1 MELYADI
8 LMPQQGGTFT
18 YRVGEDISGSL
29 TEGMAVAVPFG
40 LRKIQTGIVWRL
52 HSAPPGFATKEIV
65 KILLPGR
72 LVAPEQME
80 LWSWISGY
88 YMCTPGDVMRFAL
101 PASLKPKGMSGEEFA
116 GDEYRPRTIK
126 YVSLHQ
132 SLRDGGRFDALC
144 EESMRR
150 SKAQY
155 AALMQFCD
163 ILAGGDG
170 ETANIFA
177 GEVPRARLRVSAAV
191 LRKMVDREIFVLSER
206 EAALEEPATAAG
218 HIYRLPQLSDAQSR
232 ARMEIE
238 TAFGTLSTTLLHGVT
253 GSGKTEIYMHLIAE
267 QLARGKSV
275 LYMMPEIAM
284 TSQLVGRIRKV
295 FGGTVTVYHSKLSAG
310 RRAEAY
316 RRLCTTGGGQLI
328 LGVRSSIFLPLPELG
343 LMIVDE
349 EHDASYKQS
358 DPAPRYNARDCAVYM
373 ARLWGG
379 KCLLASAT
387 PSIESYTN
395 ATAGKYGLVTLGER
409 YGEGKLPEVTVSDT
423 LRAVKRGERRSHF
436 NKDLLDKIGLTLAAG
451 RQVMLFQNR
460 RGFSPYIEC
469 GECGWTAGCPRCS
482 VTLTYHKQDNRLR
495 CHTCGY
501 SAPTVAVCPVCR
513 TPSPRPQGFGT
524 EKVEEQLASL
534 FPEARIVRLDRDTAT
549 SASRYEKT
557 IRDFERGEAD
567 ILVGTQMIT
576 KGFDFPRLSL
586 VGILNADNLLNYP
599 DFRASE
605 RAYQTMTQVAGRA
618 GRAEGGGEVVIQT
631 SQPDNPVIVQVRNLD
646 YEGMVR
652 TQLAERRPLHYPPYG
667 RIITVSLRH
676 YKKEL
681 VEEGASRLA
690 AQMREVF
697 GDRVFGP
704 HAPVIEKIKNEN
716 YSAITLKVESGYS
729 FARVK
734 AQLGVMIDE
743 MSSLPGLRN
752 ITVSCNV
759 DPQ

>member
-8 LMPQQGGTFT
+8 LMPVQGGTFT
-18 YRVGEDISGSL
+18 YRVGEAISGEL
-29 TEGMAVAVPFG
+29 AEGMAVAVPFG
-40 LRKIQTGIVWRL
+40 LRKIQMGIVRRL
-52 HSAPPGFATKEIV
+52 HHDPPAFATKDIV

-72 LVAPEQME
+72 LVSPEQMN
-80 LWSWISGY
+80 LWQWMADY
-88 YMCTPGDVMRFAL
+88 YMCTLGDVMRFAL
-101 PASLKPKGMSGEEFA
+101 PASLKPKGMSGEEFEK
-116 GDEYRPRTIK
+116 DEYRPRMVK
-126 YVSLHQ
+126 YLSLHP
-132 SLRDGGRFDALC
+132 SLRDEERFDALC
-144 EESMRR
+144 EASMRR
-150 SKAQY
+150 SRAQY
-155 AALMQFCD
+155 AALMQLCD
-163 ILAGGDG
+163 ILDG
-170 ETANIFA
+170 HGSNTFY
-177 GEVPRARLRVSAAV
+177 GEVPRARLRVSDAV
-191 LRKMVDREIFVLSER
+191 LRKMLDKEIFVMSEK
-206 EAALEEPATAAG
+206 EAALEGPATAAG
-218 HIYRLPQLSDAQSR
+218 HIYSLPQLSGVQSQ
-232 ARMEIE
+232 AKAEIAA
-238 TAFGTLSTTLLHGVT
+238 AFGTHTTALLHGVT

-267 QLARGKSV
+267 QLAQGKSV

-295 FGGTVTVYHSKLSAG
+295 FGGTVTVYHSKLSDS

-316 RRLCTTGGGQLI
+316 RRLGATCGGQLI
-328 LGVRSSIFLPLPELG
+328 LGVRSSILLPLPELG
-343 LMIVDE
+343 LIIVDE

-358 DPAPRYNARDCAVYM
+358 DPAPRYHARDCAVYM
-373 ARLWGG
+373 ARLWNA

-395 ATAGKYGLVTLGER
+395 ATAGKYGLVTLAER
-409 YGEGKLPEVTVSDT
+409 YGEAKLPEVTVSDT

-436 NKDLLDKIGLTLAAG
+436 NKELLDKIGRTLAAG

-460 RGFSPYIEC
+460 RGFAPYIEC

-501 SAPTVAVCPVCR
+501 SAPMVSACPKCS

-534 FPEARIVRLDRDTAT
+534 FPDARIVRLDRD
-549 SASRYEKT
+549 SAASARRYEK
-557 IRDFERGEAD
+557 IIGDFERGEAD

-605 RAYQTMTQVAGRA
+605 RAYQIMTQVAGRA
-618 GRAEGGGEVVIQT
+618 GRADDCGEVVIQT
-631 SQPDNPVIVQVRNLD
+631 SQPDDPVIVQVRNLD
-646 YEGMVR
+646 YGGMVR

-681 VEEGASRLA
+681 VEEGASVLA

-704 HAPVIEKIKNEN
+704 HAPVIEKVKNES
-716 YSAITLKVESGYS
+716 YLSITLKVEAGRS
-729 FARVK
+729 FAKVK
-734 AQLGVMIDE
+734 ELLAAMIGE
-743 MSSLPGLRN
+743 MSSRPGLRN
-752 ITVSCNV
+752 ISVACNV

>member
-1 MELYADI
+1 
-8 LMPQQGGTFT
+8 
-18 YRVGEDISGSL
+18 
-29 TEGMAVAVPFG
+29 
-40 LRKIQTGIVWRL
+40 
-52 HSAPPGFATKEIV
+52 
-65 KILLPGR
+65 
-72 LVAPEQME
+72 ME
-80 LWSWISGY
+80 LWRWMAGY

-101 PASLKPKGMSGEEFA
+101 PASLKPKGMSDEEFER
-116 GDEYRPRTIK
+116 DEYRPRMVK
-126 YVSLHQ
+126 YVSLHP
-132 SLRDGGRFDALC
+132 SLRDEGRLDALC
-144 EESMRR
+144 EELLRR
-150 SKAQY
+150 SRAQY
-155 AALMQFCD
+155 AALMQFCE
-163 ILAGGDG
+163 IITNYELRI
-170 ETANIFA
+170 TNMFS
-177 GEVPRARLRVSAAV
+177 GEVPRARLRVSAPV
-191 LRKMVDREIFVLSER
+191 LRKMIDREIFVLSEK
-206 EAALEEPATAAG
+206 EAALEGPVTAAG
-218 HIYRLPQLSDAQSR
+218 HIYRLPQLSGAQSR
-232 ARMEIE
+232 AKAEID
-238 TAFGTLSTTLLHGVT
+238 TAFGAHTTTLLHGVT

-295 FGGTVTVYHSKLSAG
+295 FGGTVTVYHSKLSDA

-316 RRLCTTGGGQLI
+316 RRLGAAGGGQLI

-343 LMIVDE
+343 LVIVDE

-358 DPAPRYNARDCAVYM
+358 DPAPRYHARDCAVYM
-373 ARLWGG
+373 ARLWGAG
-379 KCLLASAT
+379 CLLASAT

-395 ATAGKYGLVTLGER
+395 AGAGKYGLVTLAER
-409 YGEGKLPEVTVSDT
+409 YGDGKLPEVTVSDT

-436 NKDLLDKIGLTLAAG
+436 NKDLLDRIGRTLAAG

-460 RGFSPYIEC
+460 RGFAPYIEC

-482 VTLTYHKQDNRLR
+482 VTLTFHKHDNRLR

-501 SAPTVAVCPVCR
+501 SAPVVAVCPKCGA
-513 TPSPRPQGFGT
+513 PSPRPQGFGT

-534 FPEARIVRLDRDTAT
+534 FPEARVVRLDRDTAT
-549 SASRYEKT
+549 SATRYEKI
-557 IRDFERGEAD
+557 IRDFERGDAD

-618 GRAEGGGEVVIQT
+618 GRADDRGEVVIQT
-631 SQPDNPVIVQVRNLD
+631 SRPDDPVIVQVRNLD

-652 TQLAERRPLHYPPYG
+652 TQLAERRPFHYPPYG
-667 RIITVSLRH
+667 RIITVSLKH

-681 VEEGASRLA
+681 VEEGASHLA
-690 AQMREVF
+690 AQMRAVF

-704 HAPVIEKIKNEN
+704 HAPVVEKVKNEN
-716 YSAITLKVESGYS
+716 YLSITLKVESGRS
-729 FARVK
+729 FSKVK
-734 AQLGVMIDE
+734 ELLGAMIEE
-743 MSSLPGLRN
+743 MSSRPGLRN
-752 ITVSCNV
+752 ISVSCNV